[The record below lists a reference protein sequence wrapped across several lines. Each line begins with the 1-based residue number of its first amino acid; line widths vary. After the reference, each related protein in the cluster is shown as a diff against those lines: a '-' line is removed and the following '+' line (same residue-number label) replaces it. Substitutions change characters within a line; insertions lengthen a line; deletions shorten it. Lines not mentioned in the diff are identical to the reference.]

1 MTFNQLYSYPSSTHE
16 EKDFPTT
23 NYTQITGN
31 SEHVSHTPSPR
42 KSNPTI
48 WILAVLATLI
58 GGICIGVIMN
68 ESDIEKDFNLIQEK
82 RSEVRNIEKT
92 IENLEVQ
99 REANVKTI
107 EDAKN
112 RLKAKGIV
120 IQNPNSTP

>member
-1 MTFNQLYSYPSSTHE
+1 MTFNQLYSYPSSSTHE

-82 RSEVRNIEKT
+82 RTEVRNIE
-92 IENLEVQ
+92 
-99 REANVKTI
+99 KTI